1 MNQIK
6 TETEVDEGQFEA
18 EMAYPTIKQGW
29 GILGLFLAIAIA
41 YFIPLTIISLFGID
55 IQHGPFLVLNYAVPV
70 IILIFITGRW
80 WKNNPRNTEVLKLR
94 SFPSVLLPV
103 VIVMTLAIV
112 IIDSEIGSWIPM
124 PDILMEMFKEM
135 LQPNIWGFLTVVVAA
150 PILEELLMRGIVL
163 DGLLRNY
170 SPWKAIIW
178 SSVFFGMI
186 HLNPWQFITA
196 MIAGIAIGYL
206 YWKTKSLFLCMFIHA
221 LNNGFAFYLMVR
233 YSESFDLAELFDIG
247 ILERIGLF
255 VAASLILW
263 GSYRCF
269 ENFFSKSKQVE

>member
-1 MNQIK
+1 MNGIIK
-6 TETEVDEGQFEA
+6 ETKVEEVQFEA

-29 GILGLFLAIAIA
+29 GILGLFLAITFA
-41 YFIPLTIISLFGID
+41 YFIPLTMISLFGID

-80 WKNNPRNTEVLKLR
+80 WKKNPRNTEVLKLQ

-178 SSVFFGMI
+178 SSVFFGVI

-206 YWKTKSLFLCMFIHA
+206 YWKTKSLFLCMFIHS
-221 LNNGFAFYLMVR
+221 LNNGIAFYLMVR
-233 YSESFDLAELFDIG
+233 YSDTFDLVELFDIG

-255 VAASLILW
+255 VVASAILW
-263 GSYRCF
+263 GSYRYF

>member
-1 MNQIK
+1 MNGIIK
-6 TETEVDEGQFEA
+6 ETKVEEVQFEA

-29 GILGLFLAIAIA
+29 GILGLFLAITFA
-41 YFIPLTIISLFGID
+41 YYIPLTMISLFGID

-70 IILIFITGRW
+70 IILILITGRW
-80 WKNNPRNTEVLKLR
+80 WKKNPRNTEVLKLQ
-94 SFPSVLLPV
+94 SFPWVLLPV

-178 SSVFFGMI
+178 SSVFFGVI

-206 YWKTKSLFLCMFIHA
+206 YWKTKSLFLCMFIHS
-221 LNNGFAFYLMVR
+221 LNNGIAFYLMVR
-233 YSESFDLAELFDIG
+233 YSDTFDLVELFDIG

-255 VAASLILW
+255 VVASAILW
-263 GSYRCF
+263 GSYRYF

>member
-1 MNQIK
+1 MSEII
-6 TETEVDEGQFEA
+6 TETEVEQRQFEA
-18 EMAYPTIKQGW
+18 EVAYPTIKQGW
-29 GILGLFLAIAIA
+29 GIFGLFLAITFA

-80 WKNNPRNTEVLKLR
+80 WKKNPRSTELLKLR
-94 SFPSVLLPV
+94 SFPTVLLPAV
-103 VIVMTLAIV
+103 TVMTLAIV

-124 PDILMEMFKEM
+124 PGILMEMFKEM

-178 SSVFFGMI
+178 SSVFFGVI

-221 LNNGFAFYLMVR
+221 LNNGIAFYLMVR
-233 YSESFDLAELFDIG
+233 YSESFDLVELFNIG
-247 ILERIGLF
+247 IPERIGIF
-255 VAASLILW
+255 VAGSLILW
-263 GSYRCF
+263 GSYRYF
-269 ENFFSKSKQVE
+269 ENFFSKSKPME

>member
-1 MNQIK
+1 MNQI
-6 TETEVDEGQFEA
+6 TRETDKEPFEA

-29 GILGLFLAIAIA
+29 GILGLFLAITIA

-80 WKNNPRNTEVLKLR
+80 WKNNPRNTEVLRLR

-150 PILEELLMRGIVL
+150 PILEEFLMRGIVL

-178 SSVFFGMI
+178 SSVFFGVI

>member
-1 MNQIK
+1 MNQIVR
-6 TETEVDEGQFEA
+6 ETDKEPFEA

>member
-1 MNQIK
+1 MNQIT
-6 TETEVDEGQFEA
+6 TETEEDEGKFEA

-29 GILGLFLAIAIA
+29 GILGLFLAITFA
-41 YFIPLTIISLFGID
+41 YFIPLTMISLFGID
-55 IQHGPFLVLNYAVPV
+55 IQHGPFFVLNYAVPV

-80 WKNNPRNTEVLKLR
+80 WKKNPRNTEVFKLR
-94 SFPSVLLPV
+94 SFPSALLPV
-103 VIVMTLAIV
+103 VVVMTLAIV
-112 IIDSEIGSWIPM
+112 IIDSEIGSWLPM

-178 SSVFFGMI
+178 SSVFFGVI

-206 YWKTKSLFLCMFIHA
+206 YWKTKSLFLCMLIHA
-221 LNNGFAFYLMVR
+221 LNNGIAFYLMVR
-233 YSESFDLAELFDIG
+233 YSDSFDLAELFDIG

-255 VAASLILW
+255 VVASLILW
-263 GSYRCF
+263 GSYRYF
-269 ENFFSKSKQVE
+269 EDFFSKSKLVE